1 MSITTII
8 VLSII
13 AGGFLLAFINYKFQ
27 KSFPDL
33 EDNEGEL

>member
-27 KSFPDL
+27 KAFPDTQ
-33 EDNEGEL
+33 DNEGQD